1 MFKFLFVMFFFFLLL
16 VFLMGFS
23 VLRTVKNILFGSGN
37 KGKKSGGQR
46 RQESDY
52 SSGSRGHSA
61 SAGDYNSR
69 QASRKKIFAKE
80 EGEYVDYEEVK

>member
-23 VLRTVKNILFGSGN
+23 ILRTLKNLLFGSGGN
-37 KGKKSGGQR
+37 GKKSEQR
-46 RQESDY
+46 HRTNGPSFDAHSN
-52 SSGSRGHSA
+52 SSSCEEYA
-61 SAGDYNSR
+61 SQN
-69 QASRKKIFAKE
+69 SRKKIFAKD